1 MHGLVAWSTIR
12 HVSDPLPPDDESANH
27 VTVRYWAAARA
38 AAGLESEVVRAA
50 TLADVL
56 TEISRR
62 HRDRDRFDDVIAT
75 CSMLHGEVPVGARD
89 PAAVALRAGDSIE
102 FLPPF
107 AGG

>member
-1 MHGLVAWSTIR
+1 MPAS
-12 HVSDPLPPDDESANH
+12 
-27 VTVRYWAAARA
+27 ARA
-38 AAGLESEVVRAA
+38 AAGLASEQVDAA

-62 HRDRDRFDDVIAT
+62 HRDRDRFDAVISS
-75 CSMLHGEVPVGARD
+75 CSILHGEIPVGARD
-89 PAAVALRAGDSIE
+89 PAEVVLRTGDSIE

>member
-1 MHGLVAWSTIR
+1 M
-12 HVSDPLPPDDESANH
+12 SDQLPEDDVNAND

-38 AAGLESEVVRAA
+38 AAGIESERVPAT

-62 HRDRDRFDDVIAT
+62 HRDRDRFDAVIDT
-75 CSMLHGEVPVGARD
+75 CSVLHGEIPVGARD
-89 PAAVALRAGDSIE
+89 PREVALSPGDSIE

>member
-1 MHGLVAWSTIR
+1 M
-12 HVSDPLPPDDESANH
+12 SDQPPEDVGNEND

-38 AAGLESEVVRAA
+38 AAGIESEQVSASSLAA
-50 TLADVL
+50 VL

-62 HRDRDRFDDVIAT
+62 HQDRDRFDAVIDS
-75 CSMLHGEVPVGARD
+75 CSILHGEIPVGARD
-89 PAAVALRAGDSIE
+89 PKDVAVAPGDSIE